1 MGCKLAKFV
10 IRGGNKLHG
19 TALVKSAKNAVVACL
34 AGAVLGGDEVV
45 LHNCPDIKDC
55 DNMVKILT
63 VLGCKVHREGS
74 TLTVDPRTVCRH
86 EIPSALAS
94 ELRSSI
100 FLLGPILGKLK
111 VARVAYPGGCEIGL
125 RPIDLHLDGLRALNV
140 KIEEG
145 NGYIN
150 CDASAMK
157 GAHVHLELPSV
168 GATENVMMAATMAD
182 GDTVIHNPAK
192 EPEIVDLQDLLV
204 KMGADVQ
211 GAGTGKIYVRGNTRF
226 HGAEHT
232 PIPDRIVAGT
242 YVIATAMCGGEV
254 EILGA
259 EPTHIEALLSKI
271 RQYACKITAESGK
284 IVVSATARPYSR
296 ELIETMPYPGF
307 PTDLQAPMTALCAVS
322 RGTSIVVEN
331 MFETRFKHVPELVK
345 MGAKIIVRGKNAVI
359 VGVKSLTGAEVY
371 ARDLRGGAALTL
383 AGLYAHGV
391 TVVNGLK
398 FIDRGYEDLATV
410 FGSLGADIVRTD

>member
-1 MGCKLAKFV
+1 MSKFV
-10 IRGGNKLHG
+10 IRGGNKLYG
-19 TALVKSAKNAVVACL
+19 SVDVKAAKNAVVAEL
-34 AGAVLGGDEVV
+34 AGAVLGGDEVI
-45 LHNCPDIKDC
+45 LKNCPDIRDC
-55 DNMVKILT
+55 ENMLKILS
-63 VLGCKVHREGS
+63 VLGCKVVRQGS
-74 TLTVDPRTVCRH
+74 TLIIDPRTVCRH
-86 EIPSALAS
+86 EIPTELAS

-100 FLLGPILGKLK
+100 FLLGPILAKLR

-125 RPIDLHLDGLRALNV
+125 RPIDIHLSGLRALNV
-140 KIEEG
+140 KIEES

-150 CDASAMK
+150 CDASMMR
-157 GAHVHLELPSV
+157 GARIHLELPSV

-182 GDTVIHNPAK
+182 GDSVIYNAAK
-192 EPEIVDLQDLLV
+192 EPEIVDLQNLLV
-204 KMGADVQ
+204 KMGADVR
-211 GAGTGKIYVRGNTRF
+211 GAGTSTIYVKGNTRF

-254 EILGA
+254 EIKGA
-259 EPTHIEALLSKI
+259 CPEHLHSLTSKL
-271 RQYACKITAESGK
+271 RQYACKIVCDSDK
-284 IVVSATARPYSR
+284 ISVNSIARPYSR

-307 PTDLQAPMTALCAVS
+307 PTDLQAPITALCALS
-322 RGTSIVVEN
+322 KGTAVVVEN

-359 VGVKSLTGAEVY
+359 IGVKSLTGAEVS

-383 AGLYAHGV
+383 AGLAASGV
-391 TVVNGLK
+391 TVVSGLN

-410 FGSLGADIVRTD
+410 FRSLGGDIIRTD